1 MAANTT
7 IVTRFPRSYEVQDS
21 ITRLANA
28 TQYADGDILS
38 DHATVPTAGA
48 YFTLDFKTTNQ
59 GNGSVR
65 LTDFTLHKSDLDET
79 AAAFDVLL
87 FTTLP
92 TLANLDDN
100 AQCAI
105 TDAEMLNCKGVIRF
119 LAAGWTNVVLGNIQT
134 ISKEIGI
141 VMDSDS
147 SIVYGVV
154 VVQDTYTPG
163 SGEIFTLTAHAIME

>member
-1 MAANTT
+1 MAGNVST
-7 IVTRFPRSYEVQDS
+7 VVGQPRTYEAQDS
-21 ITRLANA
+21 ITRLANT

-48 YFTLDFKTTNQ
+48 YFTLDFKTQAQ
-59 GNGSVR
+59 GYGSVR

-79 AAAFDVLL
+79 AADFDVLL

-100 AQCAI
+100 AACAI
-105 TDAEMLNCKGVIRF
+105 TDAEMKECKGVVRF
-119 LAAGWTNVVLGNIQT
+119 VNGSWSNIAIGNVQT
-134 ISKEIGI
+134 VSQEMGI
-141 VMDSDS
+141 VMGDSS

-154 VVQDTYTPG
+154 VVQGTYTPA
-163 SGEIFTLTAHAIME
+163 SGEIFTLTAKGMLE